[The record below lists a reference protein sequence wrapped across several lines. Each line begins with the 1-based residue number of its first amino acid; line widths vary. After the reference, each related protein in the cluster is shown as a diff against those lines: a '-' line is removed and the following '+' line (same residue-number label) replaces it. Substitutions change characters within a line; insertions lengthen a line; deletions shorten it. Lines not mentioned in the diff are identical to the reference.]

1 MRDLFI
7 RIGLLLQNYTLA
19 QRFIFVFI
27 GITMLSSLIAIL
39 FWANSTNYV
48 PLYSDLSPTESNRMI
63 EDLNKEGIP
72 YEINSTGTSIAVPD
86 DKVNAL
92 RLKFNRVEYS
102 DQIDGFNVFDK
113 SNIGMTTFMQKVNL
127 QRALEGELTK
137 TINQMQEVKQSR
149 VHLVIPEKRLFEESD
164 AGSASIVLY
173 LEPNSYLSKKQTRGL
188 AVLVANSVDGIEMES
203 VSIIDAEG
211 NVLFEEKVEEE
222 EKLAGSNQWDVKDN
236 VEAKL
241 KDKVQTML
249 NQLLGDGNSSVQV
262 AVDIN
267 FDQTERT
274 SEIYDSEN
282 PSIISEERNSESGMR
297 VDSTSYNNEN
307 AITNYE
313 LNKTVEHYVSGAA
326 KIERITVAALVNGK
340 YENVDNNGEIIKKY
354 LPRDNNEKNEIAALI
369 KQTIGFDNLRGDEVK
384 VANLEFDRSEVEK
397 AQLFFD
403 ELEKKESMD
412 KWISRI
418 LMILAIMA
426 MMFFVVNLTH
436 SLPGPA
442 IVELEEAEATLGLDA
457 PEDMLALSEGGADEG
472 EYQAEI
478 DDESMPE
485 IPRPEDHIS
494 TLSLEA
500 EARLKAKDMMTDDIS
515 NFVDVHPGNAAKLIR
530 TWLAQDKLK
539 NINSKG

>member
-19 QRFIFVFI
+19 QRFIFVFV

-48 PLYSDLSPTESNRMI
+48 SLYSDLSPSEANRI
-63 EDLNKEGIP
+63 VEDLNKEGISF
-72 YEINSTGTSIAVPD
+72 EINSTGTSILVPD
-86 DKVNAL
+86 NQVNSL

-149 VHLVIPEKRLFEESD
+149 VHLVIPEKRLFEDTD

-173 LEPNSYLSKKQTRGL
+173 LEPNSYLSKKQTRGI

-211 NVLFEEKVEEE
+211 NVLFEERVEKEE
-222 EKLAGSNQWDVKDN
+222 QLAGSNEWEVKDN
-236 VEAKL
+236 VEDKL

-262 AVDIN
+262 AVEIN

-282 PSIISEERNSESGMR
+282 PSIISEERNFESGMR

-313 LNKTVEHYVSGAA
+313 LSKTVERFVSGTA

-340 YENVDNNGEIIKKY
+340 YENIDNDGEIIKKY
-354 LPRDNNEKNEIAALI
+354 LPRDNEEKNEIASLI
-369 KQTIGFDNLRGDEVK
+369 KQTIGYNDSRGDEVK

-397 AQLFFD
+397 AQIFFD
-403 ELEKKESMD
+403 EMD
-412 KWISRI
+412 RQEIINKWTSRI
-418 LMILAIMA
+418 LMILALVA

-436 SLPGPA
+436 SLPGPP
-442 IVELEEAEATLGLDA
+442 IVELEEAEATLGLEA
-457 PEDMLALSEGGADEG
+457 PEDMLALTGGNNEEEDHS
-472 EYQAEI
+472 EI
-478 DDESMPE
+478 DNESSMPD

-500 EARLKAKDMMTDDIS
+500 EARLKAKDMMTDDIN
-515 NFVDVHPGNAAKLIR
+515 NFVDTHPDNAAKLIR
-530 TWLAQDKLK
+530 TWLARDKFK
-539 NINSKG
+539 NLNKG

>member
-19 QRFIFVFI
+19 QRFIFVFT

-39 FWANSTNYV
+39 FWANSTNYL
-48 PLYSDLSPTESNRMI
+48 PLYTDLSPTEANRMI
-63 EDLNKEGIP
+63 EELNQEGIP
-72 YEINSTGTSIAVPD
+72 YEINSTGTGISVPED
-86 DKVNAL
+86 QINSL
-92 RLKFNRVEYS
+92 RLKFNRVEYG
-102 DQIDGFNVFDK
+102 DQIDGFKVFDK

-137 TINQMQEVKQSR
+137 TINQLQEVKQSR
-149 VHLVIPEKRLFEESD
+149 VHLVIPEKRLFEDSD
-164 AGSASIVLY
+164 GGSASIVLY
-173 LEPNSYLSKKQTRGL
+173 LEPNSYLSKKQTRGI
-188 AVLVANSVDGIEMES
+188 AVLVANSVDGVQMES
-203 VSIIDAEG
+203 VSIIDSEG

-222 EKLAGSNQWDVKDN
+222 ETLAGSNEWDVKDN
-236 VEAKL
+236 VESKL
-241 KDKVQTML
+241 KDKVQTIL
-249 NQLLGDGNSSVQV
+249 DQLLGQGNSSVQV
-262 AVDIN
+262 AVEIN

-282 PSIISEERNSESGMR
+282 PSIISEERNFESGVR

-313 LNKTVEHYVSGAA
+313 LNKTIEHFISGAA
-326 KIERITVAALVNGK
+326 KIKRITVAALVNGK
-340 YENVDNNGEIIKKY
+340 YENVDNEGEIIKKY
-354 LPRDNNEKNEIAALI
+354 LPRNNAEKNEIAALI
-369 KQTIGFDNLRGDEVK
+369 KQTIGFDGSRGDEVK

-397 AQLFFD
+397 AQMFFD
-403 ELEKKESMD
+403 EIERKESMN

-418 LMILAIMA
+418 LMILALLA

-436 SLPGPA
+436 SLPGPP
-442 IVELEEAEATLGLDA
+442 IVELEEAEATLGLEA
-457 PEDMLALSEGGADEG
+457 PEDMLALTGGTIEDEEYSELE
-472 EYQAEI
+472 
-478 DDESMPE
+478 DESSMPD

-500 EARLKAKDMMTDDIS
+500 EARLKAKDIMTDDIN
-515 NFVDVHPGNAAKLIR
+515 NFVDGHPNNAAKLIR

-539 NINSKG
+539 NINKGK

>member
-19 QRFIFVFI
+19 QRFIFVFV

-48 PLYSDLSPTESNRMI
+48 SLYSDLSPSEANRI
-63 EDLNKEGIP
+63 VEDLNKEGISF
-72 YEINSTGTSIAVPD
+72 EINSTGTSILVPD
-86 DKVNAL
+86 NQVNSL

-149 VHLVIPEKRLFEESD
+149 VHLVIPEKRLFEDTD

-173 LEPNSYLSKKQTRGL
+173 LEPNSYLSKKQTRGI

-211 NVLFEEKVEEE
+211 NVLFEERVEKEE
-222 EKLAGSNQWDVKDN
+222 QLAGSNEWEVKDN
-236 VEAKL
+236 VEDKL

-262 AVDIN
+262 AVEIN

-282 PSIISEERNSESGMR
+282 PSIISEERNFESGMR

-313 LNKTVEHYVSGAA
+313 LSKTVERFVSGTA

-340 YENVDNNGEIIKKY
+340 YENIDNDGEIIKKY
-354 LPRDNNEKNEIAALI
+354 LPRDNEEKNEIASLI
-369 KQTIGFDNLRGDEVK
+369 KQTIGYNDSRGDEVK

-397 AQLFFD
+397 AQIFFD
-403 ELEKKESMD
+403 EMD
-412 KWISRI
+412 RQEIINKWTSRI
-418 LMILAIMA
+418 LMILALVA

-436 SLPGPA
+436 SLPGPP
-442 IVELEEAEATLGLDA
+442 IVELEEAEATLGLEA
-457 PEDMLALSEGGADEG
+457 PEDMLALTGGNNEEEDHS
-472 EYQAEI
+472 EI
-478 DDESMPE
+478 DNESSMPD

-500 EARLKAKDMMTDDIS
+500 EARLKAKDMMTDDIN
-515 NFVDVHPGNAAKLIR
+515 NFVDTHPDNAAKLIR
-530 TWLAQDKLK
+530 TWLARDKFK
-539 NINSKG
+539 NLSKG

>member
-188 AVLVANSVDGIEMES
+188 AVLVANCVDGIEMES

-369 KQTIGFDNLRGDEVK
+369 KQTIGFDNSRGDEVK

-436 SLPGPA
+436 SLPGLA
-442 IVELEEAEATLGLDA
+442 IVELEEAEATLGLEA

-472 EYQAEI
+472 EYLLMYILGMQQ
-478 DDESMPE
+478 
-485 IPRPEDHIS
+485 
-494 TLSLEA
+494 
-500 EARLKAKDMMTDDIS
+500 
-515 NFVDVHPGNAAKLIR
+515 N
-530 TWLAQDKLK
+530 
-539 NINSKG
+539 

>member
-19 QRFIFVFI
+19 QRFIFVFA
-27 GITMLSSLIAIL
+27 GITMLSSFIAIL

-48 PLYSDLSPTESNRMI
+48 TLYSDLSPSEANRI
-63 EDLNKEGIP
+63 VEDLNKEGIDF
-72 YEINSTGTSIAVPD
+72 EISSTGTSISVPD
-86 DKVNAL
+86 DQVNSL
-92 RLKFNRVEYS
+92 RLKFNRVEYG

-149 VHLVIPEKRLFEESD
+149 VHLVIPEKRLFEDAES
-164 AGSASIVLY
+164 GSASIVLY

-222 EKLAGSNQWDVKDN
+222 EQFAGSNEWETKEN
-236 VEAKL
+236 VESKM
-241 KDKVQTML
+241 KEKVQTML
-249 NQLLGDGNSSVQV
+249 DQLLGEGNSSVQV
-262 AVDIN
+262 AVEIN

-282 PSIISEERNSESGMR
+282 PSIISEERNFESGMR

-313 LNKTVEHYVSGAA
+313 LNKTVEHFVSGAA
-326 KIERITVAALVNGK
+326 KINRITVAALVNGK
-340 YENVDNNGEIIKKY
+340 YENVDNEGEIIKKY
-354 LPRDNNEKNEIAALI
+354 LPRDNQEKNEIASLI
-369 KQTIGFDNLRGDEVK
+369 MQTIGYDETRGDEVK
-384 VANLEFDRSEVEK
+384 VANLEFDRTEVDR
-397 AQLFFD
+397 AQMFFN
-403 ELEKKESMD
+403 EMERKESIS
-412 KWISRI
+412 KWISRG
-418 LMILAIMA
+418 LMILALAA

-436 SLPGPA
+436 SIPGPPT
-442 IVELEEAEATLGLDA
+442 VELEEAEATLGLEA
-457 PEDMLALSEGGADEG
+457 PEDMLALTGGTSEEQDYSELDE
-472 EYQAEI
+472 
-478 DDESMPE
+478 ESGMPD

-500 EARLKAKDMMTDDIS
+500 EALLKAKDIMTDDIS
-515 NFVDVHPGNAAKLIR
+515 KFVDVHPDSAAKLIR
-530 TWLAQDKLK
+530 SWLAQDKFK
-539 NINSKG
+539 NVNKG

>member
-19 QRFIFVFI
+19 QRFIFVFA
-27 GITMLSSLIAIL
+27 GITMLSSIIAIL

-48 PLYSDLSPTESNRMI
+48 PLYSDLSPSEANRMV
-63 EDLNKEGIP
+63 EELNKEGIS
-72 YEINSTGTSIAVPD
+72 YEINSRGTSISVSD
-86 DKVNAL
+86 DQVNSL
-92 RLKFNRVEYS
+92 RLKFNRVEYG

-113 SNIGMTTFMQKVNL
+113 SNIGMTSFMQKVNL

-137 TINQMQEVKQSR
+137 TINQLQEVKQSR
-149 VHLVIPEKRLFEESD
+149 VHLVIPEKRLFEDAD

-173 LEPNSYLSKKQTRGL
+173 LESNSYLSKKQTRGI

-222 EKLAGSNQWDVKDN
+222 EKLAGSNEWDVKDN
-236 VEAKL
+236 VESKL

-249 NQLLGDGNSSVQV
+249 DQLLGDGNSSVQV
-262 AVDIN
+262 AVEIN

-282 PSIISEERNSESGMR
+282 PSIISEERNFESGMR

-313 LNKTVEHYVSGAA
+313 LNKTVEHFVSGAA

-340 YENVDNNGEIIKKY
+340 YENVDNEGEIIKKY
-354 LPRDNNEKNEIAALI
+354 LPRDNEEKNEIAALI
-369 KQTIGFDNLRGDEVK
+369 KQTIGFDNTRGDEVK

-397 AQLFFD
+397 AQMFFD
-403 ELEKKESMD
+403 QMERKESMN

-418 LMILAIMA
+418 LMILALAA

-436 SLPGPA
+436 SLPGPPT
-442 IVELEEAEATLGLDA
+442 VELEEAEATLGLEA
-457 PEDMLALSEGGADEG
+457 PEDMLALTGGTTEEEDYSELDYES
-472 EYQAEI
+472 
-478 DDESMPE
+478 SMPD

-500 EARLKAKDMMTDDIS
+500 EARLKAKDMMTDDIN
-515 NFVDVHPGNAAKLIR
+515 NFVDVHPDNAAKLIR
-530 TWLAQDKLK
+530 SWLAQDKFK
-539 NINSKG
+539 NINKG

>member
-19 QRFIFVFI
+19 QRFIFVFA
-27 GITMLSSLIAIL
+27 GITMLSSFIAIL
-39 FWANSTNYV
+39 FWVNSTNYV
-48 PLYSDLSPTESNRMI
+48 TLYSDLSSSEANRI
-63 EDLNKEGIP
+63 VEDLNKEGIDF
-72 YEINSTGTSIAVPD
+72 EISSTGTSISVPD
-86 DKVNAL
+86 DQVNSL
-92 RLKFNRVEYS
+92 RLKFNRVEYG

-149 VHLVIPEKRLFEESD
+149 VHLVIPEKRLFEDAES
-164 AGSASIVLY
+164 GSASIVLY
-173 LEPNSYLSKKQTRGL
+173 LEPNSYLSKKQTRGV

-222 EKLAGSNQWDVKDN
+222 EQFAGSNEWETKEN
-236 VEAKL
+236 VESKM

-249 NQLLGDGNSSVQV
+249 DQLLGEGNSSVQV
-262 AVDIN
+262 AVEIN

-282 PSIISEERNSESGMR
+282 PSIISEERNFESGMR

-326 KIERITVAALVNGK
+326 KINRITVAALVNGK
-340 YENVDNNGEIIKKY
+340 YENVDNEGEIIKKY
-354 LPRDNNEKNEIAALI
+354 LPRDNEEKNEIAALI
-369 KQTIGFDNLRGDEVK
+369 MQTIGYDESRGDEVK
-384 VANLEFDRSEVEK
+384 VANLEFDRTEVDR
-397 AQLFFD
+397 AQMFFN
-403 ELEKKESMD
+403 EMERKESIS
-412 KWISRI
+412 KWISRG
-418 LMILAIMA
+418 LMILALAA

-436 SLPGPA
+436 AIPGPPT
-442 IVELEEAEATLGLDA
+442 VELEEAEATLGLEA
-457 PEDMLALSEGGADEG
+457 PEDMLALTGGSSEEEDYSELDE
-472 EYQAEI
+472 
-478 DDESMPE
+478 ESGMPD

-500 EARLKAKDMMTDDIS
+500 EALLKAKDIMTDDIS
-515 NFVDVHPGNAAKLIR
+515 KFVDVHPDSAAKLIR
-530 TWLAQDKLK
+530 SWLAQDKFK
-539 NINSKG
+539 NVNKG

>member
-1 MRDLFI
+1 
-7 RIGLLLQNYTLA
+7 
-19 QRFIFVFI
+19 
-27 GITMLSSLIAIL
+27 
-39 FWANSTNYV
+39 
-48 PLYSDLSPTESNRMI
+48 
-63 EDLNKEGIP
+63 
-72 YEINSTGTSIAVPD
+72 
-86 DKVNAL
+86 
-92 RLKFNRVEYS
+92 
-102 DQIDGFNVFDK
+102 
-113 SNIGMTTFMQKVNL
+113 MQKVNL

-354 LPRDNNEKNEIAALI
+354 LPRDNSEKNEIAALI
-369 KQTIGFDNLRGDEVK
+369 KQTIGFDNSRGDEVK

-403 ELEKKESMD
+403 ELEKK
-412 KWISRI
+412 RI
-418 LMILAIMA
+418 
-426 MMFFVVNLTH
+426 H
-436 SLPGPA
+436 G
-442 IVELEEAEATLGLDA
+442 
-457 PEDMLALSEGGADEG
+457 
-472 EYQAEI
+472 
-478 DDESMPE
+478 
-485 IPRPEDHIS
+485 
-494 TLSLEA
+494 
-500 EARLKAKDMMTDDIS
+500 
-515 NFVDVHPGNAAKLIR
+515 
-530 TWLAQDKLK
+530 
-539 NINSKG
+539 

>member
-1 MRDLFI
+1 
-7 RIGLLLQNYTLA
+7 
-19 QRFIFVFI
+19 
-27 GITMLSSLIAIL
+27 
-39 FWANSTNYV
+39 
-48 PLYSDLSPTESNRMI
+48 
-63 EDLNKEGIP
+63 
-72 YEINSTGTSIAVPD
+72 
-86 DKVNAL
+86 
-92 RLKFNRVEYS
+92 
-102 DQIDGFNVFDK
+102 
-113 SNIGMTTFMQKVNL
+113 
-127 QRALEGELTK
+127 
-137 TINQMQEVKQSR
+137 
-149 VHLVIPEKRLFEESD
+149 
-164 AGSASIVLY
+164 
-173 LEPNSYLSKKQTRGL
+173 
-188 AVLVANSVDGIEMES
+188 VDGIEMES

-369 KQTIGFDNLRGDEVK
+369 KQTIGFDNSRGDEVK

-442 IVELEEAEATLGLDA
+442 IVELEEAEATLGLEA
-457 PEDMLALSEGGADEG
+457 PEDMLALSEGGADEVNIKLNLMMHQCQKFHDLKIIFLL
-472 EYQAEI
+472 Y
-478 DDESMPE
+478 
-485 IPRPEDHIS
+485 
-494 TLSLEA
+494 LL
-500 EARLKAKDMMTDDIS
+500 RLKLD
-515 NFVDVHPGNAAKLIR
+515 
-530 TWLAQDKLK
+530 
-539 NINSKG
+539 

>member
-19 QRFIFVFI
+19 QRFVFVFA

-48 PLYSDLSPTESNRMI
+48 ALYSDLSPSEANRMV
-63 EDLNKEGIP
+63 EELNKEGIS
-72 YEINSTGTSIAVPD
+72 YETNSTGSAILVPD
-86 DKVNAL
+86 DQVNSL
-92 RLKFNRVEYS
+92 RLKFNRVEYG
-102 DQIDGFNVFDK
+102 DQIDGFNVFDR
-113 SNIGMTTFMQKVNL
+113 SNIGMTSFMQKVNL

-137 TINQMQEVKQSR
+137 TINQLQEVKQSR
-149 VHLVIPEKRLFEESD
+149 VHLVIPEKRLFEDAD

-173 LEPNSYLSKKQTRGL
+173 LESNSYLSKKQTRGI

-222 EKLAGSNQWDVKDN
+222 NKLAGSNEWDVKDN
-236 VEAKL
+236 VESKL

-249 NQLLGDGNSSVQV
+249 DQLLGDGNSSVQV
-262 AVDIN
+262 AVEIN

-282 PSIISEERNSESGMR
+282 PSIISEERNFESGVR

-313 LNKTVEHYVSGAA
+313 LNKTVEHFVSGAA
-326 KIERITVAALVNGK
+326 KIKRITVAALVNGK
-340 YENVDNNGEIIKKY
+340 YENVDNEGEIIKKY
-354 LPRDNNEKNEIAALI
+354 LPRDNEEKNEIAALI
-369 KQTIGFDNLRGDEVK
+369 KQTIGFDNSRGDEVK

-397 AQLFFD
+397 AQIFFNKM
-403 ELEKKESMD
+403 ERKESMN

-418 LMILAIMA
+418 LMILALVA

-436 SLPGPA
+436 SLPGPP
-442 IVELEEAEATLGLDA
+442 IVELEEAEATLGLEA
-457 PEDMLALSEGGADEG
+457 PEDMLALSGSTTEEED
-472 EYQAEI
+472 YSKL
-478 DDESMPE
+478 DDESSMPE

-500 EARLKAKDMMTDDIS
+500 EALLKAKDMMTDDIN
-515 NFVDVHPGNAAKLIR
+515 NFVDSQPNNAAKLIR
-530 TWLAQDKLK
+530 TWLAHDKLK
-539 NINSKG
+539 NINKG